1 MAMESSTVGERELRP
16 LETQIECLPGKQA
29 PVSILIVDDE
39 DSTRELCRDVVIE
52 GRVQARIFR
61 PILAP
66 ACIGCLLLA
75 TTAAYLLAASP
86 RPAPQTSPQ
95 TVTISGKSVWTD
107 TKIDLQAGERIR
119 ITCSGTI
126 QVPADKQ
133 GNSPMATGP
142 EGLARGWKDLMRIF
156 PVPDGNRGTAIGRI
170 GGGGAV
176 QPFAVGAAKEIT
188 VIVPGRLYL
197 GINQQKN
204 DQAGGSF
211 EATIEVLSEGSKTGG
226 LVAYPPPDTPSPAIT
241 TEILKKIPRRV
252 VDKAGNPGDMVNFI
266 ILGSQTDLQGVFK
279 SAGWVQVDRTKDD
292 AILHGLVASL
302 SKQEYL
308 EMPMSILY
316 LFDRPQDFGFAHATP
331 FNVVKTRNHLRVWK
345 APFDGSGKTLWVG
358 AATHDI
364 GFERDDRNNGLTHKI
379 DPDID
384 LEREYLGETFY
395 ETGLVSQLTHVTPP
409 DPLTKALTAT
419 GGSFHSDGRILV
431 MVLASKIAGT
441 N

>member
-1 MAMESSTVGERELRP
+1 MVL
-16 LETQIECLPGKQA
+16 
-29 PVSILIVDDE
+29 
-39 DSTRELCRDVVIE
+39 
-52 GRVQARIFR
+52 RIFR
-61 PILAP
+61 PTLARVC
-66 ACIGCLLLA
+66 AGCLLLA
-75 TTAAYLLAASP
+75 TSAAYLPAASP
-86 RPAPQTSPQ
+86 RSAAQTSPQ
-95 TVTISGKSVWTD
+95 TVTISGKTVWTD
-107 TKIDLQAGERIR
+107 TKIDLQAGDKIR

-133 GNSPMATGP
+133 DSSPISTGP
-142 EGLARGWKDLMRIF
+142 EGLARSWKDLMRIF
-156 PVPDGNRGTAIGRI
+156 PVPDGSRGSAIGRI
-170 GGGGAV
+170 GDGGAV

-204 DQAGGSF
+204 DQAEGSF
-211 EATIEVLSEGSKTGG
+211 EATIEVLSQGPKTGG
-226 LVAYPPPDTPSPAIT
+226 LVAYPPPDTPIPAIT
-241 TEILKKIPRRV
+241 TAILKKIPRRV
-252 VDKAGNPGDMVNFI
+252 GDKAGNPGDMVNFI
-266 ILGSQTDLQGVFK
+266 ILGSQTDMQGVFK

-292 AILHGLVASL
+292 AILHGLVSSL

-316 LFDRPQDFGFAHATP
+316 LFGRPQDFGFAHATP

-345 APFDGSGKTLWVG
+345 APFDVSGKTFWVG

-364 GFERDDRNNGLTHKI
+364 GFERDARNNGLTHKI
-379 DPDID
+379 DPNID
-384 LEREYLGETFY
+384 WEREYLGETFY
-395 ETGLVSQLTHVTPP
+395 ETGLISQLTHVTPP

-431 MVLASKIAGT
+431 MVLASKISGA